1 MVNDQIGPE
10 AAAERSRRIMR
21 TVVILGVIAA
31 AFYVG
36 FIATFLGGR

>member
-1 MVNDQIGPE
+1 MVNEQLTPE
-10 AAAERSRRIMR
+10 AIADRNRRIMR

-36 FIATFLGGR
+36 FIATFLGER